1 MGYSGP
7 DLLRLSSSHFDPTET
22 LAALATPRAMLS
34 FWRSV
39 RLVAKV
45 LCLRLGAAMRRRE
58 FIGLIGGTAA
68 WPLAVRAQQ
77 PKKIPRV
84 GYLAGGPPNEYADT
98 LFRSLREL
106 GYVDGVNIKIDVR
119 FAYGRLELLP
129 GLANELISLK
139 PDVLIGGGPRS
150 APLSQNRRRVPFR
163 LSGLP

>member
-1 MGYSGP
+1 
-7 DLLRLSSSHFDPTET
+7 
-22 LAALATPRAMLS
+22 MLS

-139 PDVLIGGGPRS
+139 PDVLIGGGRDRRRYRKTGDEYHS
-150 APLSQNRRRVPFR
+150 DCRGCHDQRAPLGA
-163 LSGLP
+163 L